1 MVRSIDLQH
10 AIEELPLGR
19 QHGLIVAMLAL
30 ATLFDGY
37 NVYVPAYVI
46 PYALGAWRL
55 SPSEAGLLVSS
66 GLVGFMLGALANGAL
81 ADRIGR
87 KPVLVGSLLCAALG
101 NLLTGA
107 WVASYAQ
114 FLIARLLT
122 GLGLGMILPVSVT
135 LLSEVAPRRSSNVL
149 LGWVM
154 AGWSIGG
161 TAAALTAI
169 ALTPAHGWRSLFW
182 VGALAAPLAVLVGAF
197 LPESPH
203 FLALSG
209 KRTEVL
215 AVLGRLAA
223 TSREHDAACDFT
235 SLGDTRHRGS
245 FVRLLA
251 PRFRAGTL
259 IVWGCSALSLFT
271 IFGLSSWIP
280 QIMLER
286 GAALSASFGLGAW
299 LQFAA
304 VLGGLGCGWLADRA
318 GRNRTLAASWILGAA
333 AVAGLAIVTRPPT
346 DLTFLAIAGFCIFG
360 AQPVLN
366 NCTAALYDTEIRS
379 TGVGAQ
385 LGVGRLGAILGPYIG
400 GWLQQ
405 LSPGATAL
413 LLTMACALGSCAL
426 CVRLLD
432 RAAQVSR
439 RSAPVS
445 PSAAPSGGRAAA
457 APSPRSR

>member
-1 MVRSIDLQH
+1 MARSLDLQH
-10 AIEELPLGR
+10 AIEEMPLGR
-19 QHGLIVAMLAL
+19 QHGLIVTLLAL

-55 SPSEAGLLVSS
+55 SPSAAGLLVSS
-66 GLVGFMLGALANGAL
+66 GLIGFMLGSLANGAL

-87 KPVLVGSLLCAALG
+87 KPVLVGSLLFAALG
-101 NLLTGA
+101 NLLTAA
-107 WVASYAQ
+107 WVGSYAQ

-135 LLSEVAPRRSSNVL
+135 LLSEVAPRRTGNVL

-169 ALTPAHGWRSLFW
+169 ALTPAYGWRALFV
-182 VGALAAPLAVLVGAF
+182 VGALAAPLAALVAAL

-203 FLALSG
+203 FLALNG
-209 KRTEVL
+209 KRSALRAVL
-215 AVLGRLAA
+215 AGLA
-223 TSREHDAACDFT
+223 SNGGERYAACDFA
-235 SLGDTRHRGS
+235 SPGDASRRGS
-245 FVRLLA
+245 FLRLLA
-251 PRFRAGTL
+251 PDLRAGTL
-259 IVWGCSALSLFT
+259 IVWACSALSLFT

-286 GAALSASFGLGAW
+286 GAAVSASFGLGAW

-318 GRNRTLAASWILGAA
+318 GRDRTLAASWLLGAA
-333 AVAGLAIVTRPPT
+333 ALAGLALVTRPAT
-346 DLTFLAIAGFCIFG
+346 DLTFLAVAGFCIFG

-366 NCTAALYDTEIRS
+366 NCTAALYATEIRS

-385 LGVGRLGAILGPYIG
+385 LGVGRFGAILGPYIG

-405 LSPGATAL
+405 LFPGATAL

-426 CVRLLD
+426 CLRLLD
-432 RAAQVSR
+432 RAA
-439 RSAPVS
+439 
-445 PSAAPSGGRAAA
+445 AAVHAAT
-457 APSPRSR
+457 SE